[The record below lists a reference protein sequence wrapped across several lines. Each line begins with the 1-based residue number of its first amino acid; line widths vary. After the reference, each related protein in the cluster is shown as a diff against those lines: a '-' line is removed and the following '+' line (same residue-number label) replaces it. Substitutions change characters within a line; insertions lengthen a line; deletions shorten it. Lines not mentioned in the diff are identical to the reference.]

1 MGWIVVKSNFLQE
14 RLTAT
19 FIFLAIKQRNIMK
32 IGIII
37 SQTDPET
44 VRNAFRFGNFS
55 LNKNYDVKVFLIGKG
70 VECEEIRDQNFN
82 VKEQLDKFLNG
93 GGKIFACGTCL
104 KSRHKEGSPVCPL
117 STMQDLMNIV
127 EESDKIV
134 SF

>member
-1 MGWIVVKSNFLQE
+1 
-14 RLTAT
+14 
-19 FIFLAIKQRNIMK
+19 MK
-32 IGIII
+32 TGIII

-44 VRNAFRFGNFS
+44 VWNAFRFGNFS
-55 LNKNYDVKVFLIGKG
+55 LNKRHEVKIFLIGKG
-70 VECEEIRDQNFN
+70 VECEEIDDLNFN

-104 KSRHKEGSPVCPL
+104 KSRHKEGFPVCPL